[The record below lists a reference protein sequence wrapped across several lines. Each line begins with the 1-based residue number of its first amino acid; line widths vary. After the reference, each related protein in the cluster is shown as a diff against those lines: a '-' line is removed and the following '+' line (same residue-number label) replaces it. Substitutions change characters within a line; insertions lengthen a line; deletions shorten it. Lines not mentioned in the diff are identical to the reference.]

1 MANKKRSRAVLCS
14 SCRQLIS
21 GQEKRCP
28 YCGAVAPGL
37 FGLSPSLNALFRDH
51 LDPTLALIGI
61 SVLMYGLSLV
71 LDPSCVDLGVHL
83 DFGSPSGQ
91 ALSLL
96 GMTSGA
102 ALARGYFWTLLTAS
116 FLHGSL
122 LHIAFNMSW
131 MRSLGPTAISEFG
144 PGRAVLITVLS
155 GAGCFLLSDLWTGAP
170 TIGASGAIFGLMGAL
185 LAYGKRRGGT
195 FGAAIRRDMLY
206 WAGLMFF
213 MGMAMSG
220 VNNVGHL
227 GGFLTGLVLGFVLPY
242 KDRQRETRLAQVGAL
257 VLLLLVVAGF
267 VASIATHLGSFSPGR
282 C

>member
-1 MANKKRSRAVLCS
+1 MAGKRPRAVLCS

-21 GQEKRCP
+21 DQEKRCP

-37 FGLSPSLNALFRDH
+37 FGLSPGLQKLFRDH
-51 LDPTLALIGI
+51 LEPTTVLVGTC
-61 SVLMYGLSLV
+61 VLMYGLSLV
-71 LDPSCVDLGVHL
+71 VDPSCVDLGIHL

-91 ALSLL
+91 ALSML

-102 ALARGYFWTLLTAS
+102 ALARGHVWTLLTAS

-131 MRSLGPTAISEFG
+131 LRSLAPTAIAEFG
-144 PGRAVLITVLS
+144 PGRAVLIALLS
-155 GAGCFLLSDLWTGAP
+155 GVGCFLLSDLWTDAP
-170 TIGASGAIFGLMGAL
+170 TVGASGAVFGLMGAL
-185 LAYGKRRGGT
+185 LAFGKRRGGT
-195 FGAAIRRDMLY
+195 FGAAIRGEMLY

-227 GGFLTGLVLGFVLPY
+227 GGFLTGLALGFVLPY
-242 KDRQRETRLAQVGAL
+242 KDRQRETRLAQLGAL
-257 VLLLLVVAGF
+257 ALLLLVVAGF
-267 VASIATHLGSFSPGR
+267 AASVLVGLPHFSPGR